1 MAACYDSSITTA
13 GAAVAALMLDRGE
26 VTANEAAATVAASML
41 TQEEGERKL
50 SNGCRITW
58 NARWT
63 AGAAREEGQLGHAQ
77 DRWGHGRRGTWGTRR
92 AAGAAREQGHLY
104 MLPAQG
110 PRAHRELLVPPGT
123 QEPRR
128 DAGEQCER
136 REGGI
141 YGGATGGECEERGRG
156 QNMGGVKIPPNEQRF
171 PYDARSPRQA
181 RPK

>member
-50 SNGCRITW
+50 SNACRITW

-104 MLPAQG
+104 TLPAQG
-110 PRAHRELLVPPGT
+110 PRALRELLVPPGT
-123 QEPRR
+123 QEPLGSNVSGGRGVYTG
-128 DAGEQCER
+128 AQQGVNER
-136 REGGI
+136 REAEDKTWAG
-141 YGGATGGECEERGRG
+141 
-156 QNMGGVKIPPNEQRF
+156 
-171 PYDARSPRQA
+171 
-181 RPK
+181 